1 MMGDRL
7 SLLIKVASAIIQALV
22 CGSLFYDLPVTS
34 ESIFTRPGLL
44 FFPVLYF
51 LLESMSETTASFS
64 GRPILS
70 RHKMFGL
77 YRPTAFCVANAITDI
92 PVVLL
97 QISVFS
103 IIIYFMA
110 ALQMDAGKFFTF
122 WIVVVANTLCFVQMF
137 RTIGALF
144 RNFGTASQI
153 SGLLSTVF
161 FVYGGKCSPVVLVL
175 GPRMC

>member
-1 MMGDRL
+1 MIGDWP
-7 SLLIKVASAIIQALV
+7 SLVIKVVSAMIQALV
-22 CGSLFYDLPVTS
+22 CGSLFYNMPVTS

-51 LLESMSETTASFS
+51 LLDSMSEVTASFT

-70 RHKMFGL
+70 RHKAFGL

-92 PVVLL
+92 PVVLI
-97 QISVFS
+97 QVTVFS

-110 ALQMDAGKFFTF
+110 ALAMDASRFFTF
-122 WIVVVANTLCFVQMF
+122 WIVVNASTICFVQMF
-137 RTIGALF
+137 RMVGALCK
-144 RNFGTASQI
+144 NFGTASQI

-161 FVYGGKCSPVVLVL
+161 FVYGGKSFAPGIYGIVCV
-175 GPRMC
+175 C